1 VAPATE
7 RPTILVVDDS
17 EQTRVMLTGYLEAQN
32 FRVLTAVNGREGL
45 ELAQQHR
52 PQLIVMDLVMPEKDG
67 HEALDALAASP
78 DTQEIPVI
86 IISGKG
92 SRLDQVLSYDKGA
105 YFYLEKPF
113 DLKLI
118 VQRARELIPTEEV

>member
-1 VAPATE
+1 MAPATE

-118 VQRARELIPTEEV
+118 VQRAGELIPTEEV

>member
-1 VAPATE
+1 VGTALPIG
-7 RPTILVVDDS
+7 TILVVDDS
-17 EQTRVMLTGYLEAQN
+17 EQTRDMLTGYLEHHQ

-45 ELAQQHR
+45 ELAQQHH
-52 PQLIVMDLVMPEKDG
+52 PNLIVMDLVMPEKDG
-67 HEALDALAASP
+67 LEALDALAASP

-92 SRLDQVLSYDKGA
+92 TRLDQVLSYDKGA

-118 VQRARELIPTEEV
+118 VDRANELITC

>member
-1 VAPATE
+1 MAPATE